1 MTPFLLQV
9 AQHYH
14 PAPEISRMCFIFP
27 NKRAVGFFL
36 KYLGDLS
43 AAQRRPIIAPA
54 CITIND
60 FFARLGGLRPADRMA
75 AMLTLYDC
83 YKALKPDAE
92 PLDEFI
98 FWGGVILS
106 DFAEV
111 DKYLVEPG
119 HIFKNVAEYRQ
130 LQDSL
135 DYLTAEQ
142 EEALRHFLGQFRD
155 SGEYKER
162 FRRIWDILLPLYH
175 SFNEALAAEGMATEG
190 AIYRSIAKSLDS
202 VAVVDLL
209 EEGFPDTERFV
220 FVGLNALNECEKRV
234 MRRMRD
240 AGVAEFCWDFSSEEI
255 KDGANRASFFLSRNV
270 AEFPQ
275 AFVPDPDGLPRP
287 VVNVVSVPSSVGQTK
302 LLPIILDRCRYS
314 ILGSSAAPH
323 PTIDCVDGPPAIEP
337 RVLRPSNGVPAP
349 LSMPDSTI
357 PADGRS
363 SSETAA
369 TLGMLRGG
377 TVSGANGGVER
388 SETVEEEEPTAAGQ
402 GIGINTAIVLPDEG
416 LLMNVLNSV
425 PEGVEDVN
433 VTMGYPIK
441 GSEFQ
446 ALMDDIAA
454 MQQNLRERN
463 GQVQFYHKYVW
474 GIFSN
479 GIIRDCLSED
489 GKQIVGKIRKD
500 ARYFIGR
507 DAFRGD
513 ALLELIFRPA
523 EDIPQ
528 YLKELLIGIAPLLKE
543 QGHMQMELDFAM
555 FYYKAANRLEGMH
568 LEIQPRTMWRLL
580 GQLTARAS
588 VPFKGEPLKGLQI
601 MGPLETR
608 ALDFDNLIILSC
620 NEGMFPRR
628 AVAPSFIPAEL
639 RKGFGLPTYEY
650 QDSVWAYYFYRL
662 IQRASNVWLLFDSRT
677 ELSRSGEESRYI
689 RQLQMLYDFDLR
701 RYVVKAPL
709 QDAAAAA
716 DIEKTDGDLGAM
728 QADGFSL
735 SVSALQ
741 NYLSCPAK
749 FYYSKVKGLKAA
761 DEVSEALDAGMLGTV
776 LHETMQTLYGADK
789 IISKAYLEK
798 LLSDEPYLRGLVAS
812 GIKEKLKTD
821 EVEGRNL
828 IFEEVIVKYVL
839 QILKTDLARLKKA
852 GKESFRVLGLELE
865 RWKTI
870 GGFRFKGY
878 IDRLDSFED
887 GTVRIVDYKTGKV
900 LDTDVKISDDNASSV
915 VDSLFEAKENS
926 KRPKIALQLYLYD
939 EYLEGDPL
947 IKGKK
952 IVNCIYQTSNI
963 FVSMPEEVERSRQF
977 CQLMRERV
985 AGMLDEIRDKSVP
998 WSRTKDIK
1006 TCEFCD
1012 FKTICG
1018 R

>member
-209 EEGFPDTERFV
+209 GEGFPDVGKFV

-240 AGVAEFCWDFSSEEI
+240 AGVAEFCWDFSSDEI

-314 ILGSSAAPH
+314 ILSNAGEGSSSSTVSLRSTPPIAS
-323 PTIDCVDGPPAIEP
+323 DGP
-337 RVLRPSNGVPAP
+337 LP
-349 LSMPDSTI
+349 LSMPRVAAVSEEDHS
-357 PADGRS
+357 PA
-363 SSETAA
+363 
-369 TLGMLRGG
+369 LGDDHPCG
-377 TVSGANGGVER
+377 E
-388 SETVEEEEPTAAGQ
+388 
-402 GIGINTAIVLPDEG
+402 IGINTAIVLPDEG

-523 EDIPQ
+523 EDIPR

-716 DIEKTDGDLGAM
+716 DIEKTDGDLAAM

>member
-1 MTPFLLQV
+1 
-9 AQHYH
+9 
-14 PAPEISRMCFIFP
+14 MCFIFP
-27 NKRAVGFFL
+27 NKRAVGFFM

-43 AAQRRPIIAPA
+43 ARERRPLIAPE

-75 AMLTLYDC
+75 SMLTLYDC

-209 EEGFPDTERFV
+209 EESFPDTGRFV

-255 KDGANRASFFLSRNV
+255 KDGANRASFFLSQNV

-275 AFVPDPDGLPRP
+275 AFQPDPDGLPRP
-287 VVNVVSVPSSVGQTK
+287 VVNVVSVPSSVGQAK
-302 LLPIILDRCRYS
+302 LLPS
-314 ILGSSAAPH
+314 ILSGVC
-323 PTIDCVDGPPAIEP
+323 IPPSG
-337 RVLRPSNGVPAP
+337 VRPSGSPHHPFGTVPP
-349 LSMPDSTI
+349 LSNRGCYVPQGECTQPDSSNSLD
-357 PADGRS
+357 A
-363 SSETAA
+363 
-369 TLGMLRGG
+369 
-377 TVSGANGGVER
+377 
-388 SETVEEEEPTAAGQ
+388 
-402 GIGINTAIVLPDEG
+402 IGINTAIVLPDEG
-416 LLMNVLNSV
+416 LLMNVLNSI
-425 PEGVEDVN
+425 PEGIEDVN
-433 VTMGYPIK
+433 VTMGYPMR
-441 GSEFQ
+441 GSSFQ
-446 ALMDDIAA
+446 ALMNDIAA

-463 GQVQFYHKYVW
+463 GEVQFYHKFVW

-479 GIIRDCLSED
+479 GIIRDCLSEE
-489 GKQIVGKIRKD
+489 GKKAVARIRAD
-500 ARYFIGR
+500 ARYYIGQG
-507 DAFRGD
+507 AFKGD

-523 EDIPQ
+523 RDILQ
-528 YLKELLIGIAPLLKE
+528 YLKDLLVGIAPLLKE
-543 QGHMQMELDFAM
+543 QGDMQMELDFAM
-555 FYYKAANRLEGMH
+555 FYYKAANRLQGMD
-568 LEIQPRTMWRLL
+568 LDIQPRTMWRLL
-580 GQLTARAS
+580 GQLTGRVS

-628 AVAPSFIPAEL
+628 SVAPSFIPAEL

-662 IQRASNVWLLFDSRT
+662 IQRASNIWLLFDSRT

-689 RQLQMLYDFDLR
+689 RQMQMLYDFDLR

-709 QDAAAAA
+709 QDAGIPEDIVKTDA
-716 DIEKTDGDLGAM
+716 DIAAM
-728 QADGFSL
+728 EAEGFRL

-741 NYLSCPAK
+741 NYLACPAK
-749 FYYSKVKGLKAA
+749 FYYSKVKGLAPA

-776 LHETMQTLYGADK
+776 LHETMEALYSVGGK
-789 IISKAYLEK
+789 VGKGYIEK
-798 LLSDEPYLRGLVAS
+798 LLADEPAIHALVAS
-812 GIKEKLKTD
+812 KIKEQLKTD

-828 IFEEVIVKYVL
+828 IFEEIIVKYVL
-839 QILKTDLARLKKA
+839 QILRTDKARLQKA
-852 GKESFRVLGLELE
+852 GKNSFRVLGLELE
-865 RWKTI
+865 RRKKI
-870 GGFRFKGY
+870 GGFEFVGY

-900 LDTDVKISDDNASSV
+900 LDTDVKIDDGNASAV
-915 VDSLFEAKENS
+915 VEKLFGSTDNS

-947 IKGKK
+947 VKGKN

-963 FVSMPEEVERSRQF
+963 FVNMPEEVERSGEF
-977 CQLMRERV
+977 CSLMRERV
-985 AGMLDEIRDKSVP
+985 VRLLDEIKDKKVP
-998 WSRTKDIK
+998 WSRTQDQK
-1006 TCEFCD
+1006 TCEYCD

>member
-83 YKALKPDAE
+83 YKVLKPDAE

-142 EEALRHFLGQFRD
+142 EDALRHFLGQFRD

-209 EEGFPDTERFV
+209 GEGFPDVGKFV

-302 LLPIILDRCRYS
+302 LLPAILGRCRYS
-314 ILGSSAAPH
+314 ILSNAGEGSSSSTVSLRSTPPIAS
-323 PTIDCVDGPPAIEP
+323 DGP
-337 RVLRPSNGVPAP
+337 LP
-349 LSMPDSTI
+349 LSMPRVAAVSEEDHS
-357 PADGRS
+357 PA
-363 SSETAA
+363 
-369 TLGMLRGG
+369 LGDDHPCG
-377 TVSGANGGVER
+377 E
-388 SETVEEEEPTAAGQ
+388 
-402 GIGINTAIVLPDEG
+402 IGINTAIVLPDEG

-523 EDIPQ
+523 EDIPR

-716 DIEKTDGDLGAM
+716 DIEKTDGDLAAM

-865 RWKTI
+865 RWKAI

>member
-1 MTPFLLQV
+1 
-9 AQHYH
+9 
-14 PAPEISRMCFIFP
+14 MCFIFP

-209 EEGFPDTERFV
+209 GEGFPDVGKFV

-240 AGVAEFCWDFSSEEI
+240 AGVAEFCWDFSSDEI

-302 LLPIILDRCRYS
+302 LLPAILGRCRYS
-314 ILGSSAAPH
+314 ILSNAGEGSSSSTVSLRSTPPIAS
-323 PTIDCVDGPPAIEP
+323 DGP
-337 RVLRPSNGVPAP
+337 LP
-349 LSMPDSTI
+349 LSMPRVAAVSEEDHS
-357 PADGRS
+357 PA
-363 SSETAA
+363 
-369 TLGMLRGG
+369 LGDDHPCG
-377 TVSGANGGVER
+377 E
-388 SETVEEEEPTAAGQ
+388 
-402 GIGINTAIVLPDEG
+402 IGINTAIVLPDEG
-416 LLMNVLNSV
+416 LLMNMLNSV

-523 EDIPQ
+523 EDIPR

-716 DIEKTDGDLGAM
+716 DIEKTDGDLAAM

>member
-1 MTPFLLQV
+1 
-9 AQHYH
+9 
-14 PAPEISRMCFIFP
+14 MCFIFP

-209 EEGFPDTERFV
+209 GEGFPDVGKFV

-314 ILGSSAAPH
+314 ILSFAGEGSPSSTVSLRSTPPFAPL
-323 PTIDCVDGPPAIEP
+323 T
-337 RVLRPSNGVPAP
+337 VPP
-349 LSMPDSTI
+349 LSMPRVAAVSEEDHS
-357 PADGRS
+357 PA
-363 SSETAA
+363 
-369 TLGMLRGG
+369 LGDDHPCG
-377 TVSGANGGVER
+377 E
-388 SETVEEEEPTAAGQ
+388 
-402 GIGINTAIVLPDEG
+402 IGINTAIVLPDEG

-513 ALLELIFRPA
+513 ALLALIFRPA
-523 EDIPQ
+523 EDIPR
-528 YLKELLIGIAPLLKE
+528 YLKELLIEIAPLLKE

-555 FYYKAANRLEGMH
+555 FYYKAANRLDGMH

-716 DIEKTDGDLGAM
+716 DIEKTDGDLAAM
-728 QADGFSL
+728 QADGFTL

>member
-1 MTPFLLQV
+1 
-9 AQHYH
+9 
-14 PAPEISRMCFIFP
+14 MCFIFP

-209 EEGFPDTERFV
+209 GEGFPDTERFV

-302 LLPIILDRCRYS
+302 LLPS
-314 ILGSSAAPH
+314 ILSGVC
-323 PTIDCVDGPPAIEP
+323 IPPSG
-337 RVLRPSNGVPAP
+337 VRPSGSPHHPFGTVPP
-349 LSMPDSTI
+349 LSNRGCYVPQGECTQPDSSNSLD
-357 PADGRS
+357 A
-363 SSETAA
+363 
-369 TLGMLRGG
+369 
-377 TVSGANGGVER
+377 
-388 SETVEEEEPTAAGQ
+388 
-402 GIGINTAIVLPDEG
+402 IGINTAIVLPDEG

-628 AVAPSFIPAEL
+628 SVAPSFIPAEL

>member
-135 DYLTAEQ
+135 DYLTSEQ

-202 VAVVDLL
+202 LAVVDLL
-209 EEGFPDTERFV
+209 EEGFPDVGKFV

-302 LLPIILDRCRYS
+302 LLPAILGRCRYS
-314 ILGSSAAPH
+314 ILSNAGEGSSSSTVSLRSTPPIAS
-323 PTIDCVDGPPAIEP
+323 DGP
-337 RVLRPSNGVPAP
+337 LP
-349 LSMPDSTI
+349 LSMPRVAAVSEEDHS
-357 PADGRS
+357 PA
-363 SSETAA
+363 
-369 TLGMLRGG
+369 LGDDHPCG
-377 TVSGANGGVER
+377 E
-388 SETVEEEEPTAAGQ
+388 
-402 GIGINTAIVLPDEG
+402 IGINTAIVLPDEG

-523 EDIPQ
+523 EDIPR

-716 DIEKTDGDLGAM
+716 DIEKTDGDLAAM

-947 IKGKK
+947 MKGKK

>member
-1 MTPFLLQV
+1 
-9 AQHYH
+9 
-14 PAPEISRMCFIFP
+14 
-27 NKRAVGFFL
+27 
-36 KYLGDLS
+36 
-43 AAQRRPIIAPA
+43 
-54 CITIND
+54 
-60 FFARLGGLRPADRMA
+60 
-75 AMLTLYDC
+75 
-83 YKALKPDAE
+83 
-92 PLDEFI
+92 
-98 FWGGVILS
+98 
-106 DFAEV
+106 
-111 DKYLVEPG
+111 
-119 HIFKNVAEYRQ
+119 
-130 LQDSL
+130 
-135 DYLTAEQ
+135 
-142 EEALRHFLGQFRD
+142 
-155 SGEYKER
+155 
-162 FRRIWDILLPLYH
+162 
-175 SFNEALAAEGMATEG
+175 
-190 AIYRSIAKSLDS
+190 
-202 VAVVDLL
+202 
-209 EEGFPDTERFV
+209 
-220 FVGLNALNECEKRV
+220 
-234 MRRMRD
+234 
-240 AGVAEFCWDFSSEEI
+240 
-255 KDGANRASFFLSRNV
+255 
-270 AEFPQ
+270 
-275 AFVPDPDGLPRP
+275 
-287 VVNVVSVPSSVGQTK
+287 
-302 LLPIILDRCRYS
+302 
-314 ILGSSAAPH
+314 
-323 PTIDCVDGPPAIEP
+323 
-337 RVLRPSNGVPAP
+337 
-349 LSMPDSTI
+349 
-357 PADGRS
+357 
-363 SSETAA
+363 
-369 TLGMLRGG
+369 
-377 TVSGANGGVER
+377 
-388 SETVEEEEPTAAGQ
+388 
-402 GIGINTAIVLPDEG
+402 IGINTAIVLPDEG

-523 EDIPQ
+523 EDIPR

-662 IQRASNVWLLFDSRT
+662 IQRAFNVWLLFDSRT

-716 DIEKTDGDLGAM
+716 DIEKTDGDLAVM

-749 FYYSKVKGLKAA
+749 FYYSKVKALKAA

-798 LLSDEPYLRGLVAS
+798 LLSDEPHLRGLVAS